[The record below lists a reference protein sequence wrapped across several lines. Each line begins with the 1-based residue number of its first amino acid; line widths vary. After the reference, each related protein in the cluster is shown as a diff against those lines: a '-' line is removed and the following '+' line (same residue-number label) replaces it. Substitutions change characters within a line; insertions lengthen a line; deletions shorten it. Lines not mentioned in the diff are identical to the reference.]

1 MMSQDPPKKDKRV
14 VQKLTN
20 GDRKWICQRKLNP
33 AFKEEKFAEMQE
45 AFKRERN
52 PAIELKSGT
61 VSGILKQSDKWL
73 SIGDG
78 QEDGTRTRSS
88 KEPELEAALY
98 AWRAEQLAKD
108 EKVRDEDLRYKAR
121 EIAAAMGINT
131 DKGKGLSFSSGWLD
145 RFKKRN
151 SIKQTRYNR
160 HGKKSDAEKM
170 SDVHTGDPFQPMT
183 GTPMHPDAMAA
194 SVPHNANTAVGLH
207 SPMSYLPPHLQ
218 QTPVHIS
225 GGIPP
230 VAHVASV
237 AQPVSV
243 PLPQEPFPHDAAI
256 PQPPSG
262 PGEEANLMSNG
273 GQYAPSTLYT
283 QLVPQPPGPTP
294 PGDGDAG
301 SAGLPPGP
309 GASPVQQG
317 MAIGA
322 QAIAQG
328 GYVDAH
334 GQMSA
339 VPVPQADAH
348 RYVPQPP
355 AMGIPEPDYQA
366 QAPGDVPESAGMIM
380 AHDNSAMCVSSLA
393 VTCDA
398 VLPLLLTFLMML
410 VQEGP

>member
-1 MMSQDPPKKDKRV
+1 
-14 VQKLTN
+14 
-20 GDRKWICQRKLNP
+20 
-33 AFKEEKFAEMQE
+33 MQE

-52 PAIELKSGT
+52 AAIELKSGT

-73 SIGDG
+73 SIADG

-160 HGKKSDAEKM
+160 HGKKSDSEKLI
-170 SDVHTGDPFQPMT
+170 DVHTGEPYQPMT
-183 GTPMHPDAMAA
+183 GTPMLPDALAA
-194 SVPHNANTAVGLH
+194 SVANSATAAVGLH
-207 SPMSYLPPHLQ
+207 GHMTYLPPHLQ
-218 QTPVHIS
+218 QPPVHLA

-273 GQYAPSTLYT
+273 GQYPSSTLYP
-283 QLVPQPPGPTP
+283 QLVPQPAIPIP
-294 PGDGDAG
+294 PGDGDG
-301 SAGLPPGP
+301 TGAGLAPAP
-309 GASPVQQG
+309 GAPAVQPG
-317 MAIGA
+317 IPLGA
-322 QAIAQG
+322 QPMGQG
-328 GYVDAH
+328 AYVDAH
-334 GQMSA
+334 SQMNT
-339 VPVPQADAH
+339 VPVPQPPTAH
-348 RYVPQPP
+348 GFVPQPP
-355 AMGIPEPDYQA
+355 AMGIPEPGFP
-366 QAPGDVPESAGMIM
+366 APQQVEVPEVAGVMM
-380 AHDNSAMCVSSLA
+380 SHEASAMCEFFSVIN
-393 VTCDA
+393 V
-398 VLPLLLTFLMML
+398 
-410 VQEGP
+410 

>member
-1 MMSQDPPKKDKRV
+1 MSQDPPKKEKRV

-33 AFKEEKFAEMQE
+33 AFKDEKFAEMQE

-160 HGKKSDAEKM
+160 HGKKSDSDKM
-170 SDVHTGDPFQPMT
+170 SDVHTGEPYQPMT

-194 SVPHNANTAVGLH
+194 SVANSATAAVGLH
-207 SPMSYLPPHLQ
+207 SPMTYLPSHLQ
-218 QTPVHIS
+218 QPPVHLA

-273 GQYAPSTLYT
+273 GQYPPSTLYP
-283 QLVPQPPGPTP
+283 QLVPQPPIPTP
-294 PGDGDAG
+294 PGEGDAG
-301 SAGLPPGP
+301 SAGMPPGP
-309 GASPVQQG
+309 GAAPVQPG
-317 MAIGA
+317 MALGGQSIG
-322 QAIAQG
+322 QG

-334 GQMSA
+334 AQMNA
-339 VPVPQADAH
+339 LPVPQPGAH
-348 RYVPQPP
+348 GFVPQPP
-355 AMGIPEPDYQA
+355 AMGIPDPGYQP
-366 QAPGDVPESAGMIM
+366 QPPVDVGGGTGVMMP
-380 AHDNSAMCVSSLA
+380 HDNAAMKVPDPDMA
-393 VTCDA
+393 IPPPADPDEHPDA
-398 VLPLLLTFLMML
+398 
-410 VQEGP
+410 